1 MGAAASW
8 LVETVLVLGLV
19 CALAWGTL
27 FFARR
32 AGLVRA
38 SGPLELLGSL
48 PLEPRR
54 AVHLVKV
61 GETVFVVGACEAGLT
76 KLGELDA
83 EHVPVVAAPRRP
95 FGEVLARLTSRG
107 GLGAVPAKPTD
118 GVADGP
124 EGAAEP

>member
-8 LVETVLVLGLV
+8 LGETVLVLGVV
-19 CALAWGTL
+19 CGLAWATL
-27 FFARR
+27 WLARR

-76 KLGELDA
+76 KLGELGAADL
-83 EHVPVVAAPRRP
+83 PPAAPRERT
-95 FGEVLARLTSRG
+95 FGEVLARLSSRG
-107 GLGAVPAKPTD
+107 SADRRGDAPAPGEAT
-118 GVADGP
+118 P
-124 EGAAEP
+124 EA